1 MLSKGMRWA
10 REIQA
15 IAQTGLSYAPDHF
28 DVERYERLSE
38 IAAEMMA
45 AGDEFLIAPLQSLF
59 AAEVGHAT
67 PKIDVRATVFRDDTI
82 LLVREVEDGLWTLP
96 GGWVDPGESPSE
108 AAARETLEE
117 SGYHVTAR
125 RLLALYDR
133 DRHAHPPMAFH
144 VYKLYLRL
152 RHLAGD
158 ATAELR
164 DERRRASSG
173 STSCRPSRSIAFCPR
188 RSRVSTRCT
197 LTRLCRPNLTEVVR
211 DARLPTGA
219 ERFVGE

>member
-15 IAQTGLSYAPDHF
+15 IAQTGLSYAPDPF
-28 DVERYERLSE
+28 DVERYQRLQE

-45 AGDEFLIAPLQSLF
+45 AGDESFVAPLQSLF

-67 PKIDVRATVFRDDTI
+67 PKVDVRSAVFRDGTI
-82 LLVREVEDGLWTLP
+82 LLVQETEDGLWTLP

-117 SGYHVTAR
+117 SGYRVTVR
-125 RLLALYDR
+125 RLLAIYDR

-144 VYKLYLRL
+144 IYKLFFDCEIV
-152 RHLAGD
+152 AGD
-158 ATAELR
+158 AMP
-164 DERRRASSG
+164 
-173 STSCRPSRSIAFCPR
+173 STETNDVRFFPLNDLPPLSID
-188 RSRVSTRCT
+188 RV
-197 LTRLCRPNLTEVVR
+197 LPEQI
-211 DARLPTGA
+211 ARLYALHLVPSLPA
-219 ERFVGE
+219 DFD

>member
-144 VYKLYLRL
+144 VYKLYFDCEIV
-152 RHLAGD
+152 AGD
-158 ATAELR
+158 AKP
-164 DERRRASSG
+164 SSE
-173 STSCRPSRSIAFCPR
+173 TNDVAFFRLDMLPPLSID
-188 RSRVSTRCT
+188 RV
-197 LTRLCRPNLTEVVR
+197 
-211 DARLPTGA
+211 LPTQIVRLYA
-219 ERFVGE
+219 LHLDPALPTEFD

>member
-28 DVERYERLSE
+28 DVERYQRLSE

-45 AGDEFLIAPLQSLF
+45 AGDESFIASLQSLF

-67 PKIDVRATVFRDDTI
+67 PKVDVRTTVFRDDAI

-117 SGYHVTAR
+117 SGYRVAVH

-133 DRHAHPPMAFH
+133 DRHAHPPLAFH
-144 VYKLYLRL
+144 VYKLYFDCEIVAGSAKPSSETNDVRFFPVDFLPPLSIDRVLPEQIVRL
-152 RHLAGD
+152 YELHLD
-158 ATAELR
+158 
-164 DERRRASSG
+164 
-173 STSCRPSRSIAFCPR
+173 
-188 RSRVSTRCT
+188 
-197 LTRLCRPNLTEVVR
+197 
-211 DARLPTGA
+211 PTMPTD
-219 ERFVGE
+219 FD